1 MVFALLVAGFITS
14 TAVCGQDAAP
24 ADSPGKFY
32 VKPYGGFI
40 GIQDMNIRYVADGES
55 TDIPVNA
62 GFGFTNGISFGYAFT
77 ERISAEIGW
86 EYKANTITV
95 NYNDDKITGDYASNF
110 AYLSA
115 TYTLSS
121 TGRFRP
127 YVGAGATVIPEID
140 MDFRIGEENSSFSS
154 TGNIGFQGLAGLDFQ
169 FARRWAMNWEAKYV
183 AFQNFDMKNESHSTS
198 LENLT
203 YRPFIFNIG
212 LKYMF

>member
-1 MVFALLVAGFITS
+1 MVPTLLVVGFLTS
-14 TAVCGQDAAP
+14 TTVFGQEAAP

-32 VKPYGGFI
+32 AKPYGGFI
-40 GIQDMNIRYVADGES
+40 GLQDMNIRYVADGQS
-55 TDIPVNA
+55 ADLSVNT

-77 ERISAEIGW
+77 ERISAEFGW

-95 NYNDDKITGDYASNF
+95 NYNDEKITGDYASNF

-115 TYTLSS
+115 FYTLSS
-121 TGRFRP
+121 SGRFRP
-127 YVGAGATVIPEID
+127 YVGAGAVVIPEID
-140 MDFRIGEENSSFSS
+140 MDFRIGDENSSFSN

-198 LENLT
+198 LENLR